1 MSCSRLPQRS
11 QREPPARPRGGPWHR
26 RQAEDEDK
34 ARPPARTTGR
44 KDRVCLE
51 QRLESKIDTL
61 TLPCRNSL
69 DLKDTAKA
77 VAGSQHPHFRYNF
90 PFIERKEEH
99 GDLLVKCVWLH
110 TSGS

>member
-1 MSCSRLPQRS
+1 MSCSDS
-11 QREPPARPRGGPWHR
+11 PRGLKGSLLQGHEVDPG
-26 RQAEDEDK
+26 QAEDEDK
-34 ARPPARTTGR
+34 ARPPARTTRR

-61 TLPCRNSL
+61 TLPCHNSL

-77 VAGSQHPHFRYNF
+77 VAGSQHPHFRCNS

-99 GDLLVKCVWLH
+99 GDLLVNCVWLH